1 MTTVADIKNAI
12 KALPEKE
19 FSSFSSWFDRLE
31 EERWDKQ
38 IERDQKSGPLCDLMT
53 EAMADYKAGKCKSL

>member
-1 MTTVADIKNAI
+1 MTTVAEIKSAV

-19 FSSFSSWFDRLE
+19 FSSFSFWFDRFE

-38 IERDQKSGPLCDLMT
+38 IESDQKSGPLCELMK
-53 EAMADYKAGKCKSL
+53 EAMADYEAGKCKPL

>member
-1 MTTVADIKNAI
+1 MTTVAEIKSAV

-19 FSSFSSWFDRLE
+19 LSSFSSWFDLFE

-38 IERDQKSGPLCDLMT
+38 IERDQKSGPLCDLMKG
-53 EAMADYKAGKCKSL
+53 AMADYEAGKCKPL